1 VGAAGQIVPPGLI
14 ALGMPG
20 RRARWATA
28 AVRVGRRWPIIIGG
42 ALGLLVVSVAL
53 LAPVVSPHDPIRMD
67 VRHRLAGPSGSHV
80 LGTDELGRDILS
92 RLLAGARVSLYVG
105 VVSVGIALGLGVP
118 LGLLGGFY
126 RGRLDAVIMRLL
138 DALLAFP
145 AILLALAIVAM
156 LKPNLTNAMIA
167 IGIVSIPSFARLSRA
182 SVMAVHHFEYVEA
195 ARACGA
201 SDLYLVLRTIL
212 PNCLAPILIQVSVGF
227 ADAVV
232 TEAALSFLGLGI
244 QPPTPSWGS
253 MLANGRVYLT
263 DSPLYALSAGTAL
276 SVTVLSLSLLGDELR
291 DLLDPQLRSV
301 AGGRVSS

>member
-1 VGAAGQIVPPGLI
+1 
-14 ALGMPG
+14 
-20 RRARWATA
+20 
-28 AVRVGRRWPIIIGG
+28 
-42 ALGLLVVSVAL
+42 
-53 LAPVVSPHDPIRMD
+53 
-67 VRHRLAGPSGSHV
+67 
-80 LGTDELGRDILS
+80 
-92 RLLAGARVSLYVG
+92 
-105 VVSVGIALGLGVP
+105 
-118 LGLLGGFY
+118 
-126 RGRLDAVIMRLL
+126 MRLL

-201 SDLYLVLRTIL
+201 SNLYLVVRTIL

-253 MLANGRVYLT
+253 MLATGRVYLA
-263 DSPLYALSAGTAL
+263 DSPLYALSAGTGL

-291 DLLDPQLRSV
+291 DLLDPRLRSMP
-301 AGGRVSS
+301 GGRVGS

>member
-1 VGAAGQIVPPGLI
+1 MSLRAPARQAPWAAS
-14 ALGMPG
+14 A
-20 RRARWATA
+20 ARLA
-28 AVRVGRRWPIIIGG
+28 RRWPVLGG
-42 ALGLLVVSVAL
+42 GILGLLVVGAAL

-67 VRHRLAGPSGSHV
+67 VRHRLAGPSATHP

-118 LGLLGGFY
+118 LGLLAGFY

-167 IGIVSIPSFARLSRA
+167 IGIVYIPSFARLSRA
-182 SVMAVHHFEYVEA
+182 SVMAVHHYEFVEA
-195 ARACGA
+195 ARACGG

-212 PNCLAPILIQVSVGF
+212 PNCLAPILIQISVGF

-232 TEAALSFLGLGI
+232 TEAALSFLGFGI

-253 MLANGRVYLT
+253 MLATGRVYLT
-263 DSPLYALSAGTAL
+263 DSPLYALSAGTGL

-291 DLLDPQLRSV
+291 DFLDPRLRSV
-301 AGGRVSS
+301 AGGRVAA